1 MGQISAL
8 RPSKLIIGLIYR
20 DILIKDKAVFFLK
33 KRFGKIDFQ
42 GPELDFNYTDYYFPE
57 LGAPLKRAFIGFEKL
72 LSEEKLADIKVYTN
86 SLEKKF
92 SAKGKRRINIDP
104 GFLSLGKLIL
114 ATTKDQC
121 HRVYL
126 SKGIF
131 AEVTLFYKQ
140 KTFNPRPWTYPD
152 YQSREYLE
160 VFNSIRE
167 IYLKKLKLK
176 MQNFR
181 QKQKYNSGIY
191 IFKL

>member
-20 DILIKDKAVFFLK
+20 DILIKDKTVFVLK

-57 LGAPLKRAFIGFEKL
+57 LGAPLKRAFISFQKL

-86 SLEKKF
+86 SLEKKI

-140 KTFNPRPWTYPD
+140 KTFNPRPWTYLD

-167 IYLKKLKLK
+167 IY
-176 MQNFR
+176 
-181 QKQKYNSGIY
+181 QKQIKN
-191 IFKL
+191 